1 MVMNIEPKV
10 DVMGFGPEKEGIT
23 PDEIV
28 YGAAKI
34 TYKDTGALNEI
45 LELKKQGKNIR
56 DEMISGI
63 INSAGAGHASLS
75 TSEGFWCFLEGTC
88 SKAVDSMFTTAKFG
102 SSLMPSGRRVPI
114 TKEAVVIPP
123 SIVKKG
129 NDAVR
134 IYLNASLNNIGVY
147 EKLQERGVPKQ
158 EASKI
163 VQYGHKG
170 GGFMFMPLETLINFS
185 KLAENDP
192 DAMPQEGK
200 EIISQLENFIHEHG
214 MEVVYEARKAAPR
227 AGCPHPNIF
236 HFRKNW
242 AQEIIES
249 NPSELLESSI
259 KGTNNKPSNERDR
272 RIKNYLKKRED
283 VFLSSVNVE
292 KNWETLIKDLEG
304 IVSDFNNTVSVTT
317 FTNTPWRVWG
327 EVKRH
332 RTMPQTAESVYNAVD
347 RAIEN
352 IEKHKKE
359 IGGIDNPNFWYSFL
373 SLPPSVKNDEKNFDM
388 WKNAFAD
395 SIMAYKKL
403 VSKGIKKSDAILV
416 IPRGLKFGVVKDYDL
431 YNLTTGYMSLRLCG
445 TAEPEMQKITREEL
459 ELINRTPSLDLVKE
473 LISPK
478 CHYVGFCPEKG
489 FKRSCKKI
497 NNVVGFEYNEG
508 FHEFVNNNRAAQ
520 ILSKI
525 K

>member
-45 LELKKQGKNIR
+45 LELKKEGKNIR
-56 DEMISGI
+56 EEMIRGI

-88 SKAVDSMFTTAKFG
+88 SKAVDSIFTTAKFG

-134 IYLNASLNNIGVY
+134 IYLNASLSNIDVY

-170 GGFMFMPLETLINFS
+170 GGFMFMPLETLIHFS

-200 EIISQLENFIHEHG
+200 EIISQLEDFIHEHG

-242 AQEIIES
+242 AQEIIE
-249 NPSELLESSI
+249 NDPSELLGSSI
-259 KGTNNKPSNERDR
+259 KGTNNKPSNERDK
-272 RIKNYLKKRED
+272 RIKAYLEKRDSIFKYPED
-283 VFLSSVNVE
+283 IEENWKEHLE
-292 KNWETLIKDLEG
+292 KLEN
-304 IVSDFNNTVSVTT
+304 IVSDFNDTVSVTT

-347 RAIEN
+347 RAINYIKEN
-352 IEKHKKE
+352 PDLKE
-359 IGGIDNPNFWYSFL
+359 NSFKL
-373 SLPPSVKNDEKNFDM
+373 PLNSFVSIPPSVEKDKDNLKMWEGAFKNSLRVYE
-388 WKNAFAD
+388 
-395 SIMAYKKL
+395 KL
-403 VSKGIKKSDAILV
+403 VSTNIKKSDAILV
-416 IPRGLKFGVVKDYDL
+416 IPRGLKFGVVKNYDL

-445 TAEPEMQKITREEL
+445 TAEPEMQRITRKEV
-459 ELINRTPSLDLVKE
+459 ELISETPSLDLVKE

-478 CHYVGFCPEKG
+478 CHYIGFCPEKG

-497 NNVVGFEYNEG
+497 NNIVGFNYDEG
-508 FHEFVNNNRAAQ
+508 FHEFINNNRAAQ

-525 K
+525 R